1 MDFYE
6 VSLKTEK
13 NLLKMLFNSVAS
25 LPFFSTLNNLK
36 ENKEKIA
43 YDLEIENNESL
54 NSYDNK
60 NNEYNF
66 NINNN
71 NSLGLTDTSQ
81 PKNTKLVKESD
92 SNRNENIN
100 KEKNDSNLKVTNK
113 IKKRKC
119 C

>member
-43 YDLEIENNESL
+43 YDLEIEKNESL
-54 NSYDNK
+54 
-60 NNEYNF
+60 
-66 NINNN
+66 
-71 NSLGLTDTSQ
+71 
-81 PKNTKLVKESD
+81 KE
-92 SNRNENIN
+92 
-100 KEKNDSNLKVTNK
+100 L
-113 IKKRKC
+113 
-119 C
+119 